1 MAAYQTRKQGTEA
14 RSRTIANRTARA
26 LKQGATNVNRA
37 GHVRTQG
44 AR

>member
-1 MAAYQTRKQGTEA
+1 MAAYQTRKQGTAA

-26 LKQGATNVNRA
+26 VKQGRVNVNRA
-37 GHVRTQG
+37 GHVRS